1 MSLAEQA
8 SALGLHRVGARPPL
22 WAYIKEAWAR
32 RSFTV
37 SMARYRVRSDLEGN
51 RLGIFWLVI
60 QPALNAVV
68 YGLIFGVMQGDNR
81 PPDYAAYVVIG
92 VFLFQYFTGS
102 LNSGARSITGNR
114 SLVQSLAFPRVTLPL
129 AEVIEQFIHLLPTLA
144 ILVVLL
150 PILGHWPSW
159 HWLLMI
165 PLLGLFT
172 LFNAGIALFS
182 ARLTVHVRDLTNLIP
197 FVSRLLFYTSGVLF
211 DVHRIFN
218 KWPWAVELYNF
229 HPLYQVLTI
238 ARGSLM
244 VDRTYP
250 HAYWLYFGIW
260 SIVVFVTG
268 LLYFWVAEE
277 RYGRD

>member
-1 MSLAEQA
+1 
-8 SALGLHRVGARPPL
+8 
-22 WAYIKEAWAR
+22 
-32 RSFTV
+32 
-37 SMARYRVRSDLEGN
+37 
-51 RLGIFWLVI
+51 
-60 QPALNAVV
+60 
-68 YGLIFGVMQGDNR
+68 
-81 PPDYAAYVVIG
+81 
-92 VFLFQYFTGS
+92 
-102 LNSGARSITGNR
+102 
-114 SLVQSLAFPRVTLPL
+114 
-129 AEVIEQFIHLLPTLA
+129 
-144 ILVVLL
+144 
-150 PILGHWPSW
+150 
-159 HWLLMI
+159 MI